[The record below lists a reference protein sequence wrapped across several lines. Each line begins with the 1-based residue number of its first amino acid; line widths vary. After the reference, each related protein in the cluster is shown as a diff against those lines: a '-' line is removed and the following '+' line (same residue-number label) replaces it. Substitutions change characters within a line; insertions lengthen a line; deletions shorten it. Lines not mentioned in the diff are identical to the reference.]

1 MGVLP
6 LQFSEGVDRKAL
18 KLDGT
23 ETFTIEGVANLKP
36 RQTLT
41 VKLTRA
47 DGSTETFE
55 TLCRIDTVNELEYF
69 YRSEEHTSELQS
81 LMRISYAVFCLKKKN
96 TEHTSYYKSN
106 CYLDIAKS
114 IHGNSNNTHTHHIV
128 H

>member
-6 LQFSEGVDRKAL
+6 LQFAEGVDRKAL

-69 YRSEEHTSELQS
+69 YNGGILHSVLRKQIGRAACRERL
-81 LMRISYAVFCLKKKN
+81 CLNVKN
-96 TEHTSYYKSN
+96 Q
-106 CYLDIAKS
+106 
-114 IHGNSNNTHTHHIV
+114 V
-128 H
+128 